1 MSAKFEEILTVYG
14 HIGEQVL
21 KDAVDKVSAT
31 NKTVESVRSQVIE
44 TNNGYRLQLIARE
57 WFSLIEKGR
66 GPTDK
71 GPSPEMIEHL
81 TEYARARGMDDPES
95 AAWAI
100 AKTINK
106 KGDKT
111 HRAGGRIVYS
121 DELNKFVEEVIT
133 AIKKE
138 FKTYY
143 VSEIKK
149 AFNGTNN
156 S

>member
-1 MSAKFEEILTVYG
+1 MVQVLTVYG
-14 HIGEQVL
+14 AIGEQVL

-31 NKTVESVRSQVIE
+31 HKTIESIRSEITDTE
-44 TNNGYRLQLIARE
+44 KSTRLQLIARE

-66 GPTDK
+66 GPTSK
-71 GPSPEMIEHL
+71 GPSHEMIEFL
-81 TEYARARGMDDPES
+81 TDYAQARGMSKPEN

-121 DELNKFVEEVIT
+121 DELIKFVDEVIK
-133 AIKKE
+133 AITNE
-138 FKTYY
+138 FKGFYIN
-143 VSEIKK
+143 EIKN
-149 AFNGTNN
+149 AFK
-156 S
+156 